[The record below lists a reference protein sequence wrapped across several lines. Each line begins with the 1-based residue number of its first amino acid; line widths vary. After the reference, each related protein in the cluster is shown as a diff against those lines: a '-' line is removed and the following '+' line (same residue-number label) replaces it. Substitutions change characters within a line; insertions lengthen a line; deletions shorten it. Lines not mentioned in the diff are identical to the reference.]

1 MFYKLTNNGIVVD
14 LLREVRY
21 VRYLPRSKRWMG
33 TEATS
38 AHGVLGSDNNTIYH
52 IEGRVCPCETSHPRV
67 IVEKISEQEYQKFAN
82 EIILR
87 KRENAILEDRITS
100 LEDTLTKQTQLI
112 ELLLQKLEK

>member
-21 VRYLPRSKRWMG
+21 VRYLPKSKRWMG

-38 AHGVLGSDNNTIYH
+38 AHGILGSDNNTIYH

-67 IVEKISEQEYQKFAN
+67 IVEKLANRNIRNLLMKLFFVKEKMRFQK
-82 EIILR
+82 
-87 KRENAILEDRITS
+87 
-100 LEDTLTKQTQLI
+100 I
-112 ELLLQKLEK
+112 ELLLWRIH